1 MNRSGNRSGNRP
13 GTRGQRGFTLIELMV
28 ALLVSSLLVGMIL
41 AIFSR
46 MSLAYR
52 GQQQIAGV
60 QQVLAAARAA
70 IELDAK
76 QAGLGIP
83 QGFKTAIPGR
93 PALESPVQVTNS
105 NSGPDQIALFY
116 ADTSIQ
122 GQLTQPTPVA
132 LASPVGFD
140 DVSAFTP
147 GMVVVLTTSSTAANP
162 LSTPLNPLPDIATYD
177 ACVLRIAAVN
187 LVAEQVTFDAAS
199 PWGTSFAHC
208 TNLAQ
213 SRTMMYRFVAHAYR
227 IDPTVARLPLGVLQ
241 RSQTGGLLSNLPG
254 NPEVWDDQAYG
265 FSDIQTAV
273 RRYDPTQAVD
283 LDGDGDA
290 NRNWYSSAAQDAVT
304 RAAVAPSTTSLLGAS
319 ISLIAHTDRNV
330 EGIATAATPDLIGP
344 PAPAAVN
351 AANNSIGD
359 RPSTALPA
367 APPDPLLPGQRIYR
381 WTTFQVD
388 FRNLGVGVA
397 L

>member
-1 MNRSGNRSGNRP
+1 MRA
-13 GTRGQRGFTLIELMV
+13 QRGFTLIELMV

-60 QQVLAAARAA
+60 QQVLAGARAA

-76 QAGLGIP
+76 QAGLGMP

-93 PALESPVQVTNS
+93 PAVESSVQVTNS

-116 ADTSIQ
+116 ADTS
-122 GQLTQPTPVA
+122 TQAMVSGVPNTTTITTVDVPA
-132 LASPVGFD
+132 GF
-140 DVSAFTP
+140 AP
-147 GMVVVLTTSSTAANP
+147 PMLVVLTTASTGANP
-162 LSTPLNPLPDIATYD
+162 LPTPPGTLLPDIATYD
-177 ACVLRIAAVN
+177 ACVLKIANVDQATRR
-187 LVAEQVTFDAAS
+187 VTFDAAA
-199 PWGTSFAHC
+199 PWGSPTEDHC
-208 TNLAQ
+208 TFPMAN
-213 SRTMMYRFVAHAYR
+213 RTMMYPFIAHAYR
-227 IDPTVARLPLGVLQ
+227 IDPTAARLPLGVLQ
-241 RSQTGGLLSNLPG
+241 RSPNGGLLSGLPG
-254 NPEVWDDQAYG
+254 NVEVWNDLAYG

-273 RRYDPTQAVD
+273 RVFDPNGAVD

-290 NRNWYSSAAQDAVT
+290 NRNWYSSALQDGMTRGAVP
-304 RAAVAPSTTSLLGAS
+304 ASTTALLGVS
-319 ISLIAHTDRNV
+319 ISLVAHTDRNI
-330 EGIATAATPDLIGP
+330 EGIATAATPNLIGP
-344 PAPAAVN
+344 PPPALVN

-359 RPSTALPA
+359 RPSIALPVVPA
-367 APPDPLLPGQRIYR
+367 DPLLPGQRIYR

>member
-1 MNRSGNRSGNRP
+1 MNRLGNRP

-70 IELDAK
+70 IEVDAK
-76 QAGLGIP
+76 QAGLGMP
-83 QGFKTAIPGR
+83 QGFKTAMTGFGT
-93 PALESPVQVTNS
+93 LQSPVQVTNS
-105 NSGPDQIALFY
+105 STGPDQIALFY
-116 ADTSIQ
+116 ADTS
-122 GQLTQPTPVA
+122 TQALVSGVPNTTTITTVDPPT
-132 LASPVGFD
+132 GF
-140 DVSAFTP
+140 AP
-147 GMVVVLTTSSTAANP
+147 PMLVVLTTGSTAANP

-177 ACVLRIAAVN
+177 TCVLKIANVDLAGRR
-187 LVAEQVTFDAAS
+187 VTFVAVA
-199 PWGTSFAHC
+199 PWGTATEDHC
-208 TNLAQ
+208 TLPVA
-213 SRTMMYRFVAHAYR
+213 SRTMMYAFVAHAYR
-227 IDPTVARLPLGVLQ
+227 IDPTAARLPLGVLQ
-241 RSQTGGLLSNLPG
+241 RSQTGGLLSSLPG
-254 NPEVWDDQAYG
+254 NLEVWDDLAYG

-273 RRYDPTQAVD
+273 RLYDPTQVLD

-304 RAAVAPSTTSLLGAS
+304 RAAVAPSTTALLGTS
-319 ISLIAHTDRNV
+319 ISLVAHTDRNV

-359 RPSTALPA
+359 RPSTTLPVV
-367 APPDPLLPGQRIYR
+367 PPDPLRPGQRIYR
-381 WTTFQVD
+381 WTTLQVD

>member
-1 MNRSGNRSGNRP
+1 MKRSGNRP

-52 GQQQIAGV
+52 GQQQVAGV
-60 QQVLAAARAA
+60 QQILAAARAA

-76 QAGLGIP
+76 QAGLGMP
-83 QGFKTAIPGR
+83 QGFKTAVPGIP
-93 PALESPVQVTNS
+93 AVESPVQVINS
-105 NSGPDQIALFY
+105 NIGPDQIALFY

-122 GQLTQPTPVA
+122 GMLTQPNPVA

-147 GMVVVLTTSSTAANP
+147 GMLVVLTTSSTASNP
-162 LSTPLNPLPDIATYD
+162 LLTPVPFPDIATYD

-187 LVAEQVTFDAAS
+187 LVARQVTFDAAS
-199 PWGTSFAHC
+199 PWGTSFVHC
-208 TNLAQ
+208 TNLVPT
-213 SRTMMYRFVAHAYR
+213 RTMMYRFVAHAYR

-254 NPEVWDDQAYG
+254 NPEVWDDLAYG

-273 RRYDPTQAVD
+273 RLYDPTQAVD

-290 NRNWYSSAAQDAVT
+290 NRNWYSSAAQKAVT
-304 RAAVAPSTTSLLGAS
+304 DAAVAPSPTSLLGIS

-330 EGIATAATPDLIGP
+330 EGIATPATPDLIGP
-344 PAPAAVN
+344 PAPAALN

-367 APPDPLLPGQRIYR
+367 VPPDPLLPGQRVYR
-381 WTTFQVD
+381 WTTFHVD